1 MVAWIQLEFLKVG
14 DNSEFLPN
22 EEIIRIIAA
31 EITGVNFASY
41 GTLHSH
47 IYETFLA
54 LAVIQPMV
62 FPAAPL
68 GYRRIST

>member
-54 LAVIQPMV
+54 LAVIQLVV
-62 FPAAPL
+62 FPADPL
-68 GYRRIST
+68 GYWYIST